1 MIASRQPFAHLG
13 TSPSQYLPD
22 LKADA
27 PVEIDDTAF
36 EDVKAYKARADST
49 PAGDQDDKKTKDD
62 AAKASCHGF
71 QF

>member
-1 MIASRQPFAHLG
+1 M
-13 TSPSQYLPD
+13 
-22 LKADA
+22 
-27 PVEIDDTAF
+27 EIDDTAF